1 MNNDYNFY
9 LEKEVLSEFTAE
21 ILADFSRYFI
31 RNKIDIKDEENLLVI
46 LNKKLCDLKATI
58 FTDKI
63 KNMEDLK
70 ILEEKFLFAKSILK
84 EVAWYINP
92 SYISLKF

>member
-84 EVAWYINP
+84 EVE
-92 SYISLKF
+92 LKVA